1 MVLVKRKPRLYDL
14 DGNDV
19 TEERKHLLTNNG
31 NTEYEIEVEEDEMLE
46 GDEIITSK
54 VTTKSDDHENWI
66 YIVFFCQMEL

>member
-1 MVLVKRKPRLYDL
+1 MVLVKRKPKLFDL

-54 VTTKSDDHENWI
+54 VTTKSDDRKN
-66 YIVFFCQMEL
+66 

>member
-1 MVLVKRKPRLYDL
+1 MILVRRKPRLYDL

-54 VTTKSDDHENWI
+54 VTTKSDDRKN
-66 YIVFFCQMEL
+66 

>member
-46 GDEIITSK
+46 GDEIITSQSHNE
-54 VTTKSDDHENWI
+54 VRRP
-66 YIVFFCQMEL
+66 